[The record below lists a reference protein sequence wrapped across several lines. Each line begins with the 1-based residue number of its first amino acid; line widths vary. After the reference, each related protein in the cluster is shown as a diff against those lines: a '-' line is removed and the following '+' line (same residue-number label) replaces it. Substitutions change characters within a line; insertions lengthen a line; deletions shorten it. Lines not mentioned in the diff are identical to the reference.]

1 MAIAE
6 IDEDLNRLERD
17 VRQLKI
23 EYEQY
28 FGGGKARPPNDTEW
42 RIDLVLKRY
51 GDKGAQMNFSQRF
64 RYTNLAQTY
73 ARYREVFHKR
83 MKKREEGSVERHFGA
98 AARAIEAERARA
110 SATVAEVPSQVAVT
124 CADPAQESQKL
135 DELFDAFRAA
145 LVQSGESTERLSRE
159 GFQKFLQKKAE
170 QLRGKEGGRDVEF
183 IVSVEGGKA
192 RLKAR
197 LKS

>member
-1 MAIAE
+1 MALSE

-28 FGGGKARPPNDTEW
+28 FGGGKARPPSDTEW
-42 RIDLVLKRY
+42 RIDVILKRY
-51 GDKGAQMNFSQRF
+51 GDRGAQMNFSQRF

-83 MKKREEGSVERHFGA
+83 VKKREEGNVERHFGA
-98 AARAIEAERARA
+98 AARAIEAERARTNSARPDVSNRVAVA
-110 SATVAEVPSQVAVT
+110 SA
-124 CADPAQESQKL
+124 DPVRERQKL
-135 DELFDAFRAA
+135 DELFGAFREA
-145 LVQSGESTERLSRE
+145 LVQSGQPVDRLSRE
-159 GFQKFLQKKAE
+159 GFQEFLQKKAE
-170 QLRGKEGGRDVEF
+170 QLRAKQGSREIEF
-183 IVSVEGGKA
+183 VVSVEGGKA

>member
-1 MAIAE
+1 MMCGARLSFGAQRGISLRCRPRPAQNEASVFDAYQAAAGVLTLALFTSSIDDSPPTPMAFTE

-51 GDKGAQMNFSQRF
+51 GDKGAQMNYGQRF

-73 ARYREVFHKR
+73 ARYREIFHKR
-83 MKKREEGSVERHFGA
+83 MKKREEGSVERHYGA

-110 SATVAEVPSQVAVT
+110 RAKTNTSSTVAEAPRQVAVT
-124 CADPAQESQKL
+124 CSDPAKG
-135 DELFDAFRAA
+135 AA
-145 LVQSGESTERLSRE
+145 E
-159 GFQKFLQKKAE
+159 
-170 QLRGKEGGRDVEF
+170 
-183 IVSVEGGKA
+183 A
-192 RLKAR
+192 R
-197 LKS
+197 